1 MKFYTGLFI
10 VVILVM
16 ALSSPNSPPKPLT
29 PEPVTPPIGEQETA
43 EAEIEP
49 PAVFF

>member
-10 VVILVM
+10 VVLLVT
-16 ALSSPNSPPKPLT
+16 ALWAPNSPPKPPT

-43 EAEIEP
+43 EAKLEP

>member
-10 VVILVM
+10 VGLLVT
-16 ALSSPNSPPKPLT
+16 ALASPNSPPKPPT

-43 EAEIEP
+43 EAKLEP